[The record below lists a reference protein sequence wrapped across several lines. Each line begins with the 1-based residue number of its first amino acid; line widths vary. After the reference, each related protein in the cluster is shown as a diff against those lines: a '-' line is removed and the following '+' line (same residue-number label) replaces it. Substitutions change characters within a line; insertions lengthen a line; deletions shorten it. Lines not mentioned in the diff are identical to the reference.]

1 MGKINDVCRAI
12 AQQAVKMRSPC
23 IKIIPVF
30 PNSLEEWAKLYFII
44 TEMTKKIQ
52 KSIGFPFLI
61 ELGESN
67 DIIGDK
73 PQCNKNGTHEIFD
86 FFNKQMGQ
94 VTLCIHCGEIF
105 HKTTKTPDQLKEHFK
120 NLEFDDPRKDID
132 VSQF

>member
-61 ELGESN
+61 
-67 DIIGDK
+67 
-73 PQCNKNGTHEIFD
+73 
-86 FFNKQMGQ
+86 
-94 VTLCIHCGEIF
+94 
-105 HKTTKTPDQLKEHFK
+105 
-120 NLEFDDPRKDID
+120 
-132 VSQF
+132 